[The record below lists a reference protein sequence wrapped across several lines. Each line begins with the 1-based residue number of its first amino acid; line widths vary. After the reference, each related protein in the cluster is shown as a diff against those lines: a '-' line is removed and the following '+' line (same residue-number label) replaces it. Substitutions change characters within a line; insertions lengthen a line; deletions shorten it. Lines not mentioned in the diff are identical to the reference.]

1 MNSKTHFL
9 RLHACSVLFA
19 LAIGAV
25 SAGSAQAQT
34 DLGGQ
39 RVATSSGTF
48 LKIGLDARGAA
59 LGGCYNAIVEGPV
72 ATFYNPAGLLAGH
85 QGQTLQVALVQWPA
99 DLQIN
104 AISYSRPFAPIGG
117 RIGFG
122 FAYLGAEMNET
133 TEFYPQGT
141 GRTAGY
147 SDMLATFS
155 MARAFTDKL
164 NIGVTL
170 KYLRE
175 DMASN
180 IGGPLIHGYLIDA
193 GTIYFIGYRNSR
205 LAVTL
210 VSFGPDLHPDGR
222 FRSSVRDTDV
232 DYSSFSPPTQF
243 QLAFALD
250 PWNAGPHRL
259 TSTIQVLHQADNAE
273 TVRGGFEYWYDRTYA
288 LRSGYDFTA
297 DDMRFSAG
305 LGVQLMLG
313 DRRGTFDYAFTE
325 GGHLEAVHR
334 WSLGISF

>member
-1 MNSKTHFL
+1 MNTLIRSL
-9 RLHACSVLFA
+9 ARIAVAAQCACVLAA
-19 LAIGAV
+19 LLPA
-25 SAGSAQAQT
+25 SALSQT

-59 LGGCYNAIVEGPV
+59 LAGCYNALVEGPI
-72 ATFYNPAGLLAGH
+72 ATFYNPAGLLLGH
-85 QGQTLQVALVQWPA
+85 QGQGLNAGLVQWPA
-99 DLQIN
+99 DIQISS
-104 AISYSRPFAPIGG
+104 ISYARSLPGIGG
-117 RIGFG
+117 RIALG
-122 FAYLGAEMNET
+122 FAHLGIEMDET

-147 SDMLATFS
+147 SDMLATLS
-155 MARAFTDKL
+155 VARAFTDRL

-180 IGGPLIHGYLIDA
+180 IGGPLVHGYLVDA
-193 GTIYFIGYRNSR
+193 GTIYFVGYRNSR

-210 VSFGPDLHPDGR
+210 VNFGPDLHPDGR
-222 FRSSVRDTDV
+222 FQSRVRETGV

-243 QLAFALD
+243 QLAFAIDPLD
-250 PWNAGPHRL
+250 NGPHRL
-259 TSTIQVLHQADNAE
+259 TSTLQVLHQADNAE
-273 TVRGGFEYWYDRTYA
+273 TVRGGLEYWYDRNYA
-288 LRSGYDFTA
+288 LRSGYDFAA
-297 DDMRFSAG
+297 DEMRFSAG
-305 LGVQLMLG
+305 LGVRLMLG
-313 DRRGTFDYAFTE
+313 ERQGTFDYAFTE